1 MGKSWSKDMSSKFVF
16 KLNWPGLKEL
26 MRSEE
31 MRSVLKEYATS
42 VKDYAGEGYEVVE
55 YMGKSR
61 RNTMV
66 HARTKKA
73 FKDNLENNTLLK
85 ALGSVKD

>member
-1 MGKSWSKDMSSKFVF
+1 MSSKFVF

-66 HARTKKA
+66 HAGTKKA